1 MRRADDVVA
10 AAAERIASLEAGRS
24 VLTSAPRRLQCAEIW
39 AGNERAASLL
49 ELPGLQAWVHSVPA
63 GPAEAGG
70 DIHYVS
76 VCPNCIVSR
85 VALADVSGHGQAVI
99 ALANR
104 VRELMER
111 YLTTLEQGSLM
122 RDLNL
127 TIQRLDGV
135 HYATM
140 VALGWHGRRGL
151 LELTNAGHPPPCLF
165 RASRGEWS
173 WLDRRRP
180 SAPQQAPIGAPLGLL
195 ASVEYRRSTVK
206 PQEGDLLVLYSD
218 GVSEAT
224 NPAGEEL
231 GRDGLMSMVR
241 ALEPSTAE
249 AFGFQLTTALD
260 AFRGGHAP
268 ADDVTIVVLQRLAG

>member
-1 MRRADDVVA
+1 MAF
-10 AAAERIASLEAGRS
+10 
-24 VLTSAPRRLQCAEIW
+24 
-39 AGNERAASLL
+39 
-49 ELPGLQAWVHSVPA
+49 
-63 GPAEAGG
+63 
-70 DIHYVS
+70 
-76 VCPNCIVSR
+76 
-85 VALADVSGHGQAVI
+85 
-99 ALANR
+99 ANR

-111 YLTTLEQGSLM
+111 YLTALEQGSLM

-127 TIQRLDGV
+127 TIRRLDGV

-151 LELTNAGHPPPCLF
+151 LELTNAGHPPPCHF

-173 WLDRRRP
+173 WLDRRYP
-180 SAPQQAPIGAPLGLL
+180 SAPRQPPIGTPLGLL

-206 PQEGDLLVLYSD
+206 PREGDLLVLYSD

-231 GRDGLMSMVR
+231 GRDGLMSMVQ

-249 AFGFQLTTALD
+249 AFGFQLTEALD
-260 AFRGGHAP
+260 AFRGGQTP